1 MKRRRMYRYAQA
13 AASYNPPRA
22 VPQGQLPSQGQVVP
36 LHQAPSPEQVFFERG
51 VAHGMR
57 LAQQQQH
64 GLIADIQR
72 RALQDAHSQPFL
84 VLARQRGYD
93 EGYAAALRSHGQQ
106 PGRSQGEGGFS
117 YADLEHARQ
126 RGFEEGRRAAG
137 GIPNVGDADVRKKA
151 IDDVMAQVRVIS
163 ESNPNMTSGPFLNAL
178 KHRLKKLK

>member
-13 AASYNPPRA
+13 ATYNPRR
-22 VPQGQLPSQGQVVP
+22 VLPEQPAPQGQVVP
-36 LHQAPSPEQVFFERG
+36 LHHSPSPEQVFFERG

-57 LAQQQQH
+57 LAQQQQQ

-72 RALQDAHSQPFL
+72 RALQDAHSEPFL

-93 EGYAAALRSHGQQ
+93 EGYAAALRSQGQQ
-106 PGRSQGEGGFS
+106 PGQGESGFS
-117 YADLEHARQ
+117 YADLERARQ
-126 RGFEEGRRAAG
+126 RGYEEGRRAAG
-137 GIPNVGDADVRKKA
+137 GIPNVDKVDVRKKA
-151 IDDVMAQVRVIS
+151 IDDVMAEVRVIS